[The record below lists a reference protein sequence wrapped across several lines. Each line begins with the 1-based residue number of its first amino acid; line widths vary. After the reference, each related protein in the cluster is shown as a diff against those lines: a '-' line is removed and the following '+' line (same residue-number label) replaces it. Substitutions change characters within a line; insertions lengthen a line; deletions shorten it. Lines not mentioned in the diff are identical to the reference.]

1 MAVTNHLGRTHPS
14 LDVHRVAHR
23 AGALQPGVQRPLRID
38 RRLLGDRLVLAAG
51 CLRGSR
57 LPGTLGR
64 FGTGRC
70 LGLAALRVQPCLLG
84 QTLLLQTLLFVTA
97 ALLLAATFQ
106 LLLALLLG
114 FALPFGALEG
124 QVGLLHLWWRFDLN
138 GGGGAAT
145 GSATGSATGG
155 SGSTGAGGGRLI
167 SWVCIT
173 WVATGICSDGDQ
185 LPSNSANSPA
195 CIPRVSNAA
204 PAGPIHWRGTTSLP
218 CAAGVLK
225 VIITAA
231 RLRPAPR

>member
-1 MAVTNHLGRTHPS
+1 MTVTNHLGRTHPS

-38 RRLLGDRLVLAAG
+38 RRLLGDRQVLAAG

-57 LPGTLGR
+57 LQGTLGR

-70 LGLAALRVQPCLLG
+70 LGLAALRVQPFLLG
-84 QTLLLQTLLFVTA
+84 QTLLLPTLLFVTA

-124 QVGLLHLWWRFDLN
+124 QIGLLHLWWSFNPN
-138 GGGGAAT
+138 GGGGDST
-145 GSATGSATGG
+145 GFATGG
-155 SGSTGAGGGRLI
+155 SGSTGTGGGRLI

-173 WVATGICSDGDQ
+173 WVATGASIVGVQ
-185 LPSNSANSPA
+185 LVSSRTNSPA
-195 CIPRVSNAA
+195 CKPSVISAA
-204 PAGPIHWRGTTSLP
+204 PAAPVHRRCVSTG
-218 CAAGVLK
+218 AGGADK
-225 VIITAA
+225 PSAIIA
-231 RLRPAPR
+231 PAPQRQAPR